1 MGTAPLDRVEHDVAR
16 RRFVVRRP
24 EGESE
29 LTYAELPGRVLDLL
43 HTEVPVALRGRG
55 LGSALVQEAIAF
67 ARASGSRIVPSC
79 PFIARW
85 LEDHPEEQG
94 LVAGPPD

>member
-1 MGTAPLDRVEHDVAR
+1 LDRVDHDVAG

-24 EGESE
+24 QGESE
-29 LTYAELPGRVLDLL
+29 LTYQELPGNVLDLL
-43 HTEVPVALRGRG
+43 HTEVPIALRGRG
-55 LGSALVQEAIAF
+55 LGSTLVREAVAF

-85 LEDHPEEQG
+85 LEDHPEERD
-94 LVAGPPD
+94 LIAGPADGS